1 MKGHCWYWKRH
12 NLELDFDLGQGKTLM
27 GKKNSSKS
35 ENTLWSQVTE
45 ILEYTYN
52 TIVFKQVAKF
62 SNLTFLL
69 FLLYIRYHHSL
80 VNGRHLCFP
89 PVI

>member
-1 MKGHCWYWKRH
+1 MTW
-12 NLELDFDLGQGKTLM
+12 GQGKTLM

-62 SNLTFLL
+62 SNLDISFALA
-69 FLLYIRYHHSL
+69 LYSL
-80 VNGRHLCFP
+80 PSFFS
-89 PVI
+89 